1 MKFFGLYILLSL
13 FTRNP
18 LLSIVVV
25 LLLFFLL
32 ERRYIGLLPDFTTP
46 FRRANRVREL
56 QKEVKVNP
64 ANGEAY
70 LELGEVFLRRGQ
82 YEQALSYLDSAA
94 LKMEEHPLFHFYR
107 GASYYQLDRIEEG
120 RVEIE
125 KAVRINPKISFG
137 EPYLYL
143 AKIYLKQK
151 PEGDKI
157 EQVYQQLMQYGTP
170 KIHYLAG
177 SLFLNY
183 NEKEKARHFFLET
196 IENYQ
201 ACRGSLRRLYRRW
214 AVLSKIG
221 LFNSR

>member
-18 LLSIVVV
+18 LLSIVIVM
-25 LLLFFLL
+25 LLFFLL
-32 ERRYIGLLPDFTTP
+32 ERRFIGLLPDFTAP
-46 FRRANRVREL
+46 FRRAGRVKEL
-56 QKEVKVNP
+56 QREVKVNP

-70 LELGEVFLRRGQ
+70 LELGEAFLRRGQ

-94 LKMEEHPLFHFYR
+94 LKMDEHPLFHFYR
-107 GASYYQLDRIEEG
+107 GASYYQLGRIDEG
-120 RVEIE
+120 RAEIE
-125 KAVRINPKISFG
+125 KAVKINPKISFG

-151 PEGDKI
+151 PDSEKI
-157 EQVYQQLMQYGTP
+157 AQLCQQLMQYGSP

-177 SLFLNY
+177 NLFLNY
-183 NEKEKARHFFLET
+183 NDKEKARQFFQET

-201 ACRGSLRRLYRRW
+201 ACRGALRRLYRRW

-221 LFNSR
+221 LFKSR